1 MPRTLI
7 STNTCA
13 PLRKREEYEPHI
25 DLGAVIYAGVDYER
39 ILREAEKEADVI
51 VWDGGNNDLP
61 FYQPDLHIVVDDPHR
76 PGHDLTYHPGETNL
90 RLADVV
96 IINKIDTADLQD
108 IATVRRNIRS
118 VNPKATIIEAA
129 RRLQDCGPDIID
141 LNLGCYVRKIAER
154 GAGSGMLRDPAKIAR
169 LFARLTRA
177 LRVLVTAKI
186 RLGWDE
192 QTRNYLEV
200 ARILEENGA
209 SLIAV
214 HARTKAQGYTGVA
227 DWNAIAEIK
236 QAVKIPVIGNGDVKT
251 VADIARIKAQTGCD
265 GVMIGRA
272 AVGNPW
278 IFSRKDREQV
288 EPSEKI
294 ALLRRHLS
302 RHLEFYGERAGL
314 ILFRKHAYRYVQGGR
329 GSAAIRHALM
339 LCSDVREFERLV
351 DEYARATIAWGRG
364 ICPTESLW
372 AVDFR
377 F

>member
-129 RRLQDCGPDIID
+129 RRLQDCGPNIID

-209 SLIAV
+209 SLIAL

-351 DEYARATIAWGRG
+351 DEYARATIA
-364 ICPTESLW
+364 
-372 AVDFR
+372 
-377 F
+377 

>member
-129 RRLQDCGPDIID
+129 RRLQDCGPNIID

>member
-7 STNTCA
+7 STNTRA

-129 RRLQDCGPDIID
+129 RRLQDCGPNIID

>member
-7 STNTCA
+7 STNTRA

-129 RRLQDCGPDIID
+129 RRLQDCGPNIID

-177 LRVLVTAKI
+177 LRVRVTAKI

-288 EPSEKI
+288 EPSKKI

>member
-7 STNTCA
+7 STNTRA

-129 RRLQDCGPDIID
+129 RRLQDCGPNIID

-209 SLIAV
+209 SLIAL